1 MWFDKKDHF
10 PEENYRRRIT
20 KNPVPRAA
28 APITT
33 AGSTGDWGDDVG
45 QGVGIVI
52 VDVLIVVT
60 VVTAATGVVLSVK
73 TPETGVSRA

>member
-1 MWFDKKDHF
+1 MRFAQKRSF
-10 PEENYRRRIT
+10 PEGNYRRRIT
-20 KNPVPRAA
+20 KNPVARAA

-52 VDVLIVVT
+52 VDVLIVVM
-60 VVTAATGVVLSVK
+60 VVTGATGVVLSVK